1 MTPALVLFY
10 ILAILCVGGAVAMVT
25 SNNPVRSAL
34 SLVISFLS
42 LAAFYITLDAQFIAA
57 VQVVVYA
64 GAIMVLFLFVI
75 MLLNLGSPE
84 VVKKTRSL
92 LPLATTLLAIIF
104 PMVLF
109 GFGVFAGLDGPTP
122 PGAAK
127 LGTVGAVG
135 RTLYSPVMPWLL
147 PFEAT
152 SVLLLVAVVGAI
164 VLARRK
170 A

>member
-1 MTPALVLFY
+1 MAPALVLFY
-10 ILAILCVGGAVAMVT
+10 ILAFLCVGGAVAMVT

-75 MLLNLGSPE
+75 MLLNLGAPE
-84 VVKKTRSL
+84 VVKKTRSF

-122 PGAAK
+122 SGASK

-135 RTLYSPVMPWLL
+135 RTLYSPTLPWLL